1 MGVSKIFRVVEVK
14 NNDLFVLYDVECGG
28 VCCCSKYTINQ
39 LMQDY
44 GAKIEGVTVT
54 EKGIRAQELGLDG
67 KVRAKKAPI
76 ICEDETKRSAAT
88 IMRGLDEK
96 HYPRVKQE
104 RRGKGSIVKLSY
116 ITRRSKQ
123 RVEGA
128 MAIQYDNDTFLL
140 EDMGVLLRAAHPELK
155 IENYAATADEIKYME
170 YINSKYDEK
179 EGLRLE
185 IGKRREEIK
194 KKIEALNK
202 EVSEL
207 DERCEK
213 VDASIKK
220 EVREAY
226 LNRKYS
232 GITGDERVRYSF
244 TGRVQGELIPEEAVP
259 YLLKRTKR
267 RLLYT
272 HGLGYRNPTTHNK
285 PITLE
290 QALQVIKENSWFDI
304 DATHDDYIH
313 INTYSD
319 NDMY

>member
-1 MGVSKIFRVVEVK
+1 MSVTKIYRVVEVK
-14 NNDLFVLYDVECGG
+14 SNDLFVLYDVECGG

-44 GAKIEGVTVT
+44 GAKVEGVTVT
-54 EKGIRAQELGLDG
+54 PKGIRVQEVGLDG

-76 ICEDETKRSAAT
+76 ICEDEIKRSAVT
-88 IMRGLDEK
+88 IIKGLDEK

-104 RRGKGSIVKLSY
+104 RRSKGSVVKLSY
-116 ITRRSKQ
+116 IAKRSKQ

-128 MAIQYDNDTFLL
+128 IAIQYDNAKFLL
-140 EDMGVLLRAAHPELK
+140 EDMRVLLRAEHPELK
-155 IENYAATADEIKYME
+155 IESYAATADEIKYME
-170 YINSKYDEK
+170 YIRSKYDEK

-185 IGKRREEIK
+185 IEKRREEIK

-202 EVSEL
+202 EIAEL
-207 DERCEK
+207 DARGEK
-213 VDASIKK
+213 AGAAIKK

-226 LNRKYS
+226 LDRRYS
-232 GITGDERVRYSF
+232 WITGEEKVRYSF
-244 TGRVQGELIPEEAVP
+244 TGRISGDLIPEEAVP

-272 HGLGYRNPTTHNK
+272 RGLEYRNPATHNK

-290 QALQVIKENSWFDI
+290 QALQIIQENIMFDI

-313 INTYSD
+313 ISTYSE
-319 NDMY
+319 NDMF